1 MEINKILSADILD
14 ILFEGKNKSY
24 GAYELRKSYNKRLV
38 VSLSVMLTTI
48 FLLWA
53 GYLLA
58 NKNHQVITSLPPV
71 QDTVTL
77 KIIDTKQ
84 PELPPLPPAPPPP
97 KMPELPKVATLAFT
111 TPPKIVNTDVPE
123 SEKPPTTED
132 MEHARIGTINTP
144 GAEGGDEARLYIQT
158 GSKMNDQSGD
168 EDPF

>member
-1 MEINKILSADILD
+1 MEINKILSADLLD

-84 PELPPLPPAPPPP
+84 PELPPLPPPPPAAKIP
-97 KMPELPKVATLAFT
+97 QVQNTKTIAFT
-111 TPPKIVNTDVPE
+111 NPQIVSQDVPE
-123 SEKPPTTED
+123 SEKPPAMAD
-132 MEHARIGTINTP
+132 MVDVKIGTINNP
-144 GAEGGDEARLYIQT
+144 DGG
-158 GSKMNDQSGD
+158 
-168 EDPF
+168 